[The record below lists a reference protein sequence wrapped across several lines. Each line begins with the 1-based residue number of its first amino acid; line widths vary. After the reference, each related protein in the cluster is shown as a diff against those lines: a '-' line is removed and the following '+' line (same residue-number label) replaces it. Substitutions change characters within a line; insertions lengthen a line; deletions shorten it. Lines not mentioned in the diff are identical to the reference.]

1 MFKTLIINLTKH
13 LPKSCQTKRTDT
25 LAEHIFIL
33 AQNKFLFFYFFIH
46 CFFLTFA
53 KLTETIIQ
61 FKNMKEFLKYV
72 FATVTGIVI
81 VGIVMTILG
90 VISLVGLAASSAS
103 TTLVQENSV
112 FTLMLSGQ
120 LEERTQD
127 NPFSSFMGDATETLG
142 LDDIIDA
149 IHKAKD
155 NKDIKG
161 IYIEAGLFSADTPAS
176 MHAIREALLDF
187 KKSGKWI
194 VAYGDTYTQGTYY
207 ICSVADKLFLNPQ
220 GMVDW
225 HGLAAQPY
233 FLKDLLAK
241 FGVKY
246 QLCKVGKYKS
256 APEQMTADKMSDP
269 NREQVTAYLNGI
281 WQVMLSD
288 VSESRKVSIDSLN
301 TYADRYIAMSNQND
315 LIRMKMVD
323 KLLYTNEVKGE
334 IKKLLKIGKDDT
346 INQLTLEDMANVPAK
361 KEDGEKIAVYYA
373 FGDIVDSETGSMLT
387 ADHSIVATEVC
398 KDLEG
403 LMNDDDI
410 KAVVLRVNS
419 PGGSAYASEQIWR
432 AVQNLKAKKPV
443 VVSMGGYAASGGYYI
458 SCGAN
463 YIYSEPTTITGS
475 IGIFGMFP
483 DFSNLLTE
491 KLGVKF
497 DEVKTNKFADF
508 GTMSRP
514 FNADEMSLLEQY
526 IGRGYELFRK
536 RVADG
541 RKMSVAEVEE
551 IAQGRVW
558 LGTAALKN
566 KLVDEIGSLDD
577 AVKKAAKLAKTNK
590 YVAVSYP
597 EEPSWFEALTSS
609 VDKGSYLEKS
619 VSETMGEF
627 YAPFVFMKNINKQN
641 AIQARLPYY
650 LNIK

>member
-1 MFKTLIINLTKH
+1 
-13 LPKSCQTKRTDT
+13 
-25 LAEHIFIL
+25 
-33 AQNKFLFFYFFIH
+33 
-46 CFFLTFA
+46 
-53 KLTETIIQ
+53 
-61 FKNMKEFLKYV
+61 MKEFLKYV
-72 FATVTGIVI
+72 FATVTGIILVS
-81 VGIVMTILG
+81 IVMAILG
-90 VISLVGLAASSAS
+90 VISLVGLAASSAA
-103 TTLVQENSV
+103 TTQVEENSV

-127 NPFSSFMGDATETLG
+127 NPFDKVFGSASETLG
-142 LDDIIDA
+142 LDDILDA
-149 IHKAKD
+149 IKKAKD
-155 NKDIKG
+155 NKNIKG

-194 VAYGDTYTQGTYY
+194 VSYADSYTQGTYY
-207 ICSVADKLFLNPQ
+207 ICSAADKVYLNPS
-220 GMVDW
+220 GMLDW
-225 HGLAAQPY
+225 HGLVSEPY

-288 VSESRKVSIDSLN
+288 VSKSRNISVDSLN
-301 TYADRYIAMSNQND
+301 IYADRYIALSDQKD
-315 LIRMKMVD
+315 LIKMKMVD
-323 KLLYTNEVKGE
+323 KFLYTNEVKNE
-334 IKKLLKIGKDDT
+334 IKKLLKIDKDDH
-346 INQLTLEDMANVPAK
+346 INQLTLEDMANVPGK
-361 KEDGEKIAVYYA
+361 KEDGERIAVYYA
-373 FGDIVDSETGSMLT
+373 FGDIVDSETASSLT
-387 ADHSIVATEVC
+387 SAQSIVATEVC
-398 KDLEG
+398 KDLEE

-483 DFSNLLTE
+483 DFSGLLTD

-497 DEVKTNKFADF
+497 DQVKTNKHADF

-514 FNADEMSLLEQY
+514 FNADEMALLEQY
-526 IGRGYELFRK
+526 IGRGYELFRS

-541 RKMSVAEVEE
+541 RKMSIDQVEE

-558 LGTAALKN
+558 LGNDALKV
-566 KLVDEIGSLDD
+566 KLVDGIGSLDD
-577 AVKKAAKLAKTNK
+577 AVKKAAKLAKVDK
-590 YVAVSYP
+590 FYVANYP
-597 EEPSWFEALTSS
+597 DQPSWFESLTGSLDS
-609 VDKGSYLEKS
+609 GSYLDKEMR
-619 VSETMGEF
+619 ETLGEY
-627 YAPFVFMKNINKQN
+627 YAPFTYMKSINKQN

-650 LNIK
+650 INIK